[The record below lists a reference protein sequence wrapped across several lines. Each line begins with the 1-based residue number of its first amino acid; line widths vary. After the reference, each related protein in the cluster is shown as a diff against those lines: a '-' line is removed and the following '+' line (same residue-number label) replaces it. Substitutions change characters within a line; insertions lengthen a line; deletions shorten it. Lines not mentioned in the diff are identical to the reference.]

1 MSIGISGCSR
11 DPKPEM
17 LARAAALGR
26 ALAPRGAVV
35 AGRRQLMVASPNLLQ
50 EAAAKAASDPHV
62 NCFKMATDGADPV
75 MCAPL
80 RAAGAA
86 DASSACLLRPGRPC
100 TIALDSMRRLLLR
113 CCRVRPCPFG
123 VGGGGGA
130 LSACT
135 WRLGGAGWRF
145 CPGSASV
152 CDGRGS
158 ACHVS
163 AALDRALATEQ
174 FCARGECTDC
184 LGTCCPARVLD
195 VAGRIVIG
203 TLGCCLCGGV
213 GIH

>member
-123 VGGGGGA
+123 GGGGGR
-130 LSACT
+130 C
-135 WRLGGAGWRF
+135 RLAPGGSEAQAG
-145 CPGSASV
+145 GSAQGRRPCATAEEAHATYLLHWIARWLPSSSV
-152 CDGRGS
+152 
-158 ACHVS
+158 HVANAQTAS
-163 AALDRALATEQ
+163 GPAALP
-174 FCARGECTDC
+174 GC
-184 LGTCCPARVLD
+184 LTW
-195 VAGRIVIG
+195 
-203 TLGCCLCGGV
+203 LGA
-213 GIH
+213 

>member
-1 MSIGISGCSR
+1 
-11 DPKPEM
+11 M

-113 CCRVRPCPFG
+113 CCRVRPCPFWRL
-123 VGGGGGA
+123 GGG

-135 WRLGGAGWRF
+135 CRFGGAGSRF
-145 CPGSASV
+145 CPGSAAV
-152 CDGRGS
+152 CDGRGRHMPRICCIGS
-158 ACHVS
+158 
-163 AALDRALATEQ
+163 RAGYRTV
-174 FCARGECTDC
+174 CARGECTHC
-184 LGTCCPARVLD
+184 LGTCCLARVLD
-195 VAGRIVIG
+195 VAS
-203 TLGCCLCGGV
+203 GCDAPCSEEGAKNRL
-213 GIH
+213 

>member
-113 CCRVRPCPFG
+113 CCREAS
-123 VGGGGGA
+123 A
-130 LSACT
+130 LK
-135 WRLGGAGWRF
+135 
-145 CPGSASV
+145 V
-152 CDGRGS
+152 NH
-158 ACHVS
+158 CHSLYNICHHVEWLVS
-163 AALDRALATEQ
+163 AL
-174 FCARGECTDC
+174 
-184 LGTCCPARVLD
+184 VN
-195 VAGRIVIG
+195 I
-203 TLGCCLCGGV
+203 
-213 GIH
+213 